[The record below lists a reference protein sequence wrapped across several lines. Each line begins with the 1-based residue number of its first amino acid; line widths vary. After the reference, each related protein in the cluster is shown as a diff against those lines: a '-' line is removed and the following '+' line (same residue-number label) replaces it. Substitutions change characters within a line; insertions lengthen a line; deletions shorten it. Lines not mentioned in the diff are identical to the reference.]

1 MFRIIFIISVLY
13 LNSSLAFAQQYSQ
26 EIIDYLKDYK
36 EAEELLIEQFEKLD
50 SKVNTL
56 ETRIEKIETKI
67 EVDESVSSSKTVETK
82 ISNDENNIISK
93 VSEDNNVNNFI
104 EEYDASNAFVLDKI
118 SIIANRTPTELT
130 KVGSSVTIINQEEI
144 NKSSDT
150 FLIDFIDKIPGVQTY
165 QSGSP
170 GTISEILIR
179 GSKARYVKVLIDGID
194 VTDVTSPQAQ
204 PYLSSFLLKNVERI
218 EVLKGAQSTLYGGQA
233 SGGVISITSKKTKKK
248 GISNSLSYEFGSYN
262 TSNTNYSFNLR
273 TDKSDTSVNISS
285 FDTDGFSAAEED
297 NGNTEAD
304 GSNMKQASIITNIYP
319 NETTDLYLGVYSTKS
334 NFNYDNWN
342 QTDNSDTGDYDSIG
356 LSAGL
361 NLNNK
366 NLNHNFSISN
376 YINHRRDGSYVYEG
390 DRLNLSYKLSG
401 EISDN
406 INFVTGIDKEDD
418 EGKIGAVGSFSKQG
432 VYGEAIID
440 LSDNTTSTLGLR
452 YDDHSKYGGHSVY
465 RGTINHRFFQDLIF
479 KASLGTGFRPPS
491 VYELGNLATG
501 VTNLNPEESESIDI
515 GISKLFNKYSSIN
528 AGAFKSEISNR
539 IDWTSGGYDNISTL
553 EERQGFE
560 IDYSF
565 KPSNSFQGMISYSR
579 TSDENGDQVSRVP
592 LNQLTANINYAFN
605 NSINTSLEL
614 KRVSD
619 LKDGNN
625 DLPDY
630 DLVNTKINY
639 SIGNSNLSI
648 NDLNVYFK
656 IVNLLNEEY
665 QLVKNYGTSDRAFY
679 FGIESSF

>member
-1 MFRIIFIISVLY
+1 MYKIYLTIFLIS
-13 LNSSLAFAQQYSQ
+13 LNSSLVFAQEYSQ
-26 EIIDYLKDYK
+26 EIIDYLKAYK

-50 SKVNTL
+50 SKVDNL

-67 EVDESVSSSKTVETK
+67 ETDDSSSSTIEKEIPNDQNNLVSS
-82 ISNDENNIISK
+82 
-93 VSEDNNVNNFI
+93 VSEDNDINNFI
-104 EEYDASNAFVLDKI
+104 ADYDASNAFVLDEI
-118 SIIANRTPTELT
+118 SIIANRTPTELS
-130 KVGSSVTIINQEEI
+130 KVGSSVSIINQEQI
-144 NKSSDT
+144 DKSSDT

-170 GTISEILIR
+170 GTVSEILIR
-179 GSKARYVKVLIDGID
+179 GSKARYVKILIDGID

-204 PYLSSFLLKNVERI
+204 PSLSSFLLKNVERI

-248 GISNSLSYEFGSYN
+248 GISNSFSYEVGSYN
-262 TSNTNYSFNLR
+262 TTSTNYNFNLR

-297 NGNTEAD
+297 NGNTEPD
-304 GSNMKQASIITNIYP
+304 GSNIKQASIKTSFYP
-319 NETTDLYLGVYSTKS
+319 NETTDYYLGVYSTKS
-334 NFNYDNWN
+334 FFNYDNWD
-342 QTDNSDTGDYDSIG
+342 QTDNTDTGDYDSVG

-361 NLNNK
+361 NLNHN
-366 NLNHNFSISN
+366 NLDHNFSISN

-401 EISDN
+401 EFSEN

-418 EGKIGAVGSFSKQG
+418 EGRIGAVGSFSKQG
-432 VYGEAIID
+432 IYGETIID
-440 LSDNTTSTLGLR
+440 ISDNTTSTLGLR

-465 RGTINHRFFQDLIF
+465 RGTINHRFFKDLIF

-501 VTNLNPEESESIDI
+501 VSNLNPEESESIDV
-515 GISKLFNKYSSIN
+515 GVSKLFNKYSALN
-528 AGAFKSEISNR
+528 AGVFKSEISNR

-565 KPSNSFQGMISYSR
+565 KPFDSFQGMLSFSR
-579 TSDENGDQVSRVP
+579 ISDENGDQVSRVP
-592 LNQLTANINYAFN
+592 LNQLTANIDYKLN

-614 KRVSD
+614 KSIRD
-619 LKDGNN
+619 LKDGSNE
-625 DLPDY
+625 LPDY

-639 SIGNSNLSI
+639 SFDNSNLSI
-648 NDLNVYFK
+648 NDLDVYFK